1 MNRINYNQTGGFP
14 LSTEILDA
22 AQQAYSIFNQ
32 YGNMAGEKAII
43 VGCTELAGGA
53 VTDGFVVI
61 NSELLP
67 FRGGQKRENVIIVEK
82 GDTRQ
87 FEDGSAKPVI
97 YTRYATF
104 GTSVTSDNYSW
115 VSFRRPLT
123 LFQLED
129 EIKKVKAATPVG
141 LVAIWG
147 KPADEIP
154 AGWEEHADLA
164 GLVPVGFA
172 EGDADFG
179 ILDGTTGVRSV
190 TLDETQMPKHSH
202 YLFGS
207 DGVGT
212 QRVSGNSTAAVRGD
226 GPESPDWNYT
236 ITTSSS
242 GTAQYGKSSDT
253 GSGEAH
259 TNIQPS
265 RIVKFIRFA
274 GFN

>member
-61 NSELLP
+61 NNELLP

-82 GDTRQ
+82 GDSRQ

-97 YTRYATF
+97 YTRYAAF
-104 GTSVTSDNYSW
+104 GTSLTSDNYPW
-115 VSFRRPLT
+115 PSFRRPLT

-129 EIKKVKAATPVG
+129 EIKKVKAATPIG

-154 AGWEEHADLA
+154 AGWVEHTDLA
-164 GLVPVGFA
+164 GVVPVGFA

-179 ILDGTTGVRSV
+179 ILDAVTGVKSV
-190 TLDETQMPKHSH
+190 VLDSSQMPAISGEFQTISHKNDAAKGCARYTDGGLARISASPSEFLHSH
-202 YLFGS
+202 VRVEFG
-207 DGVGT
+207 G
-212 QRVSGNSTAAVRGD
+212 
-226 GPESPDWNYT
+226 
-236 ITTSSS
+236 
-242 GTAQYGKSSDT
+242 GK
-253 GSGEAH
+253 AH

-265 RIVKFIRFA
+265 RIVKFIRFV
-274 GFN
+274 GFKN